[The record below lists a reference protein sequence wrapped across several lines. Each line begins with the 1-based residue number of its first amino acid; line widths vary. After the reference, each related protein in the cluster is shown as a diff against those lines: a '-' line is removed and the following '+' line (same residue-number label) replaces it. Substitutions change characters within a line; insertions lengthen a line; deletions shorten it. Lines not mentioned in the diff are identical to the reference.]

1 MAKWKGQS
9 RGSVFG
15 FKVFV
20 FFIKNF
26 GLKASYVLLS
36 LPVPYF
42 VLAAPPASRSI
53 FYYFHHRLGYSRFK
67 AFLNIFKTY
76 YVFGQTL
83 IDRIAVA
90 VGKREEFTVE
100 FDGIENIKHL
110 IQQQKGGILFTAHI
124 GNFNISKSF
133 FDELGDNVNI
143 NMVITDNE
151 HQHIKKYMES
161 VVGKTKLNLIVVKE
175 DLSHLFKINQAISNK
190 ELLVFAADRSG
201 EGKHLS
207 TQFLNKKSRFFEG
220 PFKLAFTKKLPM
232 LTVHIMREP
241 NFHYHFYARK
251 LEVSSNTT
259 KEILEAYALNLEQMV
274 KKYPNQWFNFYD
286 FWDVFKNKNQSHEKT
301 MEQR

>member
-26 GLKASYVLLS
+26 GLKASYILLS

-42 VLAAPPASRSI
+42 VLAAPSASRSI

-67 AFLNIFKTY
+67 AILNIFKTY

-83 IDRIAVA
+83 IDRIAVT
-90 VGKREEFTVE
+90 VGKRDQFTVE

-133 FDELGDNVNI
+133 FDELGSNVTI
-143 NMVITDNE
+143 NMVVTDNE
-151 HQHIKKYMES
+151 HQHIKKYLES
-161 VVGKTKLNLIVVKE
+161 VVGKTKLNLIVVQE
-175 DLSHLFKINQAISNK
+175 NLSHLFKINHAISNK
-190 ELLVFAADRSG
+190 ELIVFAADRSG
-201 EGKHLS
+201 DGKHLS
-207 TQFLNKKSRFFEG
+207 TNFLNKTSNFFEG
-220 PFKLAFTKKLPM
+220 PFKLAANKKIPM
-232 LTVHIMREP
+232 LTVHIMRES

-251 LEVSSNTT
+251 LEVIAH
-259 KEILEAYALNLEQMV
+259 KPQEILEAYVQNLEQMV

-286 FWDVFKNKNQSHEKT
+286 FWDAFKNEKSN
-301 MEQR
+301 